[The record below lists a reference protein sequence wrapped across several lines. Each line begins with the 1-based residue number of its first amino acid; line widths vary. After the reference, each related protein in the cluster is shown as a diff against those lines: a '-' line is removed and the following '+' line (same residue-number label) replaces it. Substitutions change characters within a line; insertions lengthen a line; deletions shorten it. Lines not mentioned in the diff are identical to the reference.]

1 MAHQTSYPEAVFT
14 LFQRII
20 GYAAFVNVMVPS
32 AGFCDRM
39 VSVGSGCFDGDTV
52 CNGCLLE
59 ALLLSFDCFV
69 GSISEA
75 CVGVDVGVG
84 VAAGVTDGDGIG
96 VIDVSGFSDTTGDAV
111 GDGDA
116 GVLVGVGFASDVCIG
131 AAVGV

>member
-1 MAHQTSYPEAVFT
+1 MARQTSYPEAVFT

-39 VSVGSGCFDGDTV
+39 VSVGSGCFDGDAV
-52 CNGCLLE
+52 CKGCLLE
-59 ALLLSFDCFV
+59 VLLLSFGCFV
-69 GSISEA
+69 GSVSEA
-75 CVGVDVGVG
+75 CVGVDVEVG

-96 VIDVSGFSDTTGDAV
+96 IIDVSGFSDTTGDAV

-116 GVLVGVGFASDVCIG
+116 DDEELF
-131 AAVGV
+131 